1 MPAYRELVRK
11 YEKRRH
17 DALIDTVTASLSYAD
32 NVAVD
37 LGLLDDAG
45 VLGDTLNAVSGALP
59 FAVIAVTEQMKVVM
73 GKKTGRAGVGDALSR
88 MLKTGA
94 AMGVGA
100 LAGLAGGTLA
110 AIPAAV
116 GTRALLDK
124 YKSNS
129 LLCVRLNSRIERLKA
144 LNRQL
149 GRRNLQTLKNDIEND
164 VQALR

>member
-1 MPAYRELVRK
+1 
-11 YEKRRH
+11 
-17 DALIDTVTASLSYAD
+17 
-32 NVAVD
+32 
-37 LGLLDDAG
+37 
-45 VLGDTLNAVSGALP
+45 
-59 FAVIAVTEQMKVVM
+59 
-73 GKKTGRAGVGDALSR
+73 